1 MKWIRSER
9 VRGVE
14 DTAASTNRDATAME
28 LSLRCPIMYSRIKVR
43 AIGKNNHVLKERRIC
58 KSIGF

>member
-1 MKWIRSER
+1 M
-9 VRGVE
+9 E

-43 AIGKNNHVLKERRIC
+43 AIGKNNNVLKEIRIC
-58 KSIGF
+58 RSIGF